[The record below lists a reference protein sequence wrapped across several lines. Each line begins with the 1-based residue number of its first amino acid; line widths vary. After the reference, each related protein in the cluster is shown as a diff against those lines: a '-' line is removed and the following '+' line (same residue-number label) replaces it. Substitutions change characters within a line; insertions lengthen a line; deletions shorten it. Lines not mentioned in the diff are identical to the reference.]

1 MVNWLNLLFDFI
13 CPNTALTSM
22 GRLFLRYNP
31 FSLLSFSLACF
42 FNSLRR
48 WFNFYFTIALCLVTK
63 TSQWTPFTVF
73 CLIVMDDSFISIG
86 WNSFSCASIFY
97 MLTHILLDY
106 RIDCLFLK
114 FYSFIFHHFII
125 FFTSIA
131 SIRHYFLTLG
141 WILILETIEVSFQG
155 SSISCCLVNSAM
167 CEKLIFCADFC
178 IICRLE
184 LTILHVVILEAHK

>member
-22 GRLFLRYNP
+22 GLLFLLYNP

-73 CLIVMDDSFISIG
+73 CLIVMDGSFISIG

-106 RIDCLFLK
+106 RIDFEPKMDCFYRIALVLYESSCISHKILFLY
-114 FYSFIFHHFII
+114 FSSFHNFLHFHSQHPPLFLDSGLDID
-125 FFTSIA
+125 
-131 SIRHYFLTLG
+131 IRNYWG
-141 WILILETIEVSFQG
+141 
-155 SSISCCLVNSAM
+155 
-167 CEKLIFCADFC
+167 
-178 IICRLE
+178 
-184 LTILHVVILEAHK
+184 VVPR